1 MNTQSST
8 TVSYGGNEIMRI
20 EKEYRQLEDLEEVH
34 IFDIT
39 EEELFIS
46 VPQEFDVPSFPY
58 EKTMNH
64 ITNDIDIFMP
74 HDDGNDFIV
83 YRLGLGALSRG
94 KIQHSDVAGRLLS
107 KTSPGFFKVLYD
119 PLKEVYET
127 QETKKMRFFYHF
139 HEKLARFSN
148 VKIVYDTGKL
158 ILISDHRDNEESRLH
173 VQNDDEYNEKANLIE
188 YFSQTGSYYKIND
201 RYSWTQ
207 GIYNIINRKREEND
221 EYYNIIFDLVIPEDK
236 PLIEKMLREIDKGR
250 RTYETIIR
258 IRTGDGTLKYVEVN
272 LYSKFDENDNLISR
286 YGLFKDVSTDS
297 NRKMTRPVDFLLKG
311 FKNSKKLALLI
322 EPLSI
327 KHHEFSEGFYYLIE
341 IEPEEYKHDLE
352 VIDNIVEENV
362 KCKFVQMLNGETDEF
377 SETFTYNVHGDENQQ
392 KICEIYIERFEFGEE
407 THSIGF
413 LTDITEEREKQH
425 ELMEANEHQTV
436 LIKEVHHRVKNNLQV
451 LNSFLNLEKRAY
463 KDKPNIIIDHMQSRL
478 SSLAILHEKTY
489 NTTDFK
495 NINLAEYIA
504 DQDGQL
510 RSLIGLRD
518 GIEFE
523 SEVDEDLN
531 LTIEVITPL
540 LLVID
545 ELTMNAIK
553 HAFPDKTVPNKKII
567 KKITKI
573 DDDTAQLILRDNGV
587 GIEDPKSITKN
598 LGCEIIKN
606 LTKQLDGHIELF
618 QHENGTGYK
627 LIFPINMEHTIEG

>member
-1 MNTQSST
+1 
-8 TVSYGGNEIMRI
+8 MRI
-20 EKEYRQLEDLEEVH
+20 EKEYRQLENLEEVH
-34 IFDIT
+34 IFDIS
-39 EEELFIS
+39 EKELFNEGIPEFE
-46 VPQEFDVPSFPY
+46 VPKRDF
-58 EKTMNH
+58 EKTLQN
-64 ITNDIDIFMP
+64 IPNDIDIFKP
-74 HDDGNDFIV
+74 YNNGKDFII
-83 YRLGLGALSRG
+83 YRLGIGALSRG
-94 KIQHSDVAGRLLS
+94 EIQQSDVAGRLLS
-107 KTSPGFFKVLYD
+107 KASPGFYKVLAE
-119 PLKEVYET
+119 PLKEVYESKK
-127 QETKKMRFFYHF
+127 TKKMRFYYHF

-148 VKIVYDTGKL
+148 VKIVYDMDCVV
-158 ILISDHRDNEESRLH
+158 LISDHRDNEESRLH

-207 GIYNIINRKREEND
+207 GIYNIINRQREEND
-221 EYYNIIFDLVIPEDK
+221 EYYNIVYDLVIPEDK
-236 PLIEKMLREIDKGR
+236 PLVEKMLREIDGGR
-250 RTYETIIR
+250 ETYDTILR
-258 IRTGDGTLKYVEVN
+258 IKTDDGTLKYVEVN
-272 LYSKFDENDNLISR
+272 LYSKFDENGILISR

-297 NRKMTRPVDFLLKG
+297 TRKMTRPVDFLLKG

-322 EPLSI
+322 EPLS
-327 KHHEFSEGFYYLIE
+327 KKQHEFSEGFYYLIE
-341 IEPEEYKHDLE
+341 IPPEEYQHGRDVLN
-352 VIDNIVEENV
+352 NIVEEDV
-362 KCKFVQMLNGETDEF
+362 YCKLMELVNGKTDEL
-377 SETFTYNVHGDENQQ
+377 SQTFTYNVQGDENNQ
-392 KICEIYIERFEFGEE
+392 KICELYIERFEFGQG

-413 LTDITEEREKQH
+413 LTDITEERNKQM

-463 KDKPNIIIDHMQSRL
+463 KNKPNVIIDHMQSRL

-495 NINLAEYIA
+495 NINLAEYIT
-504 DQDGQL
+504 DQDSQL

-531 LTIEVITPL
+531 LSIEVITPL

-553 HAFPDKTVPNKKII
+553 HAFPDKTAPNKKII

-573 DDDTAQLILRDNGV
+573 DENTAQLILKDNGI
-587 GIEDPKSITKN
+587 GIKDPSSITKN

-627 LIFPINMEHTIEG
+627 LIFPITMEHTIEGWGF